1 MALYREGKAAMAA
14 DGTVTGT
21 GTKWQSSLSLIRPG
35 ATIMFLSSPIQMAVV
50 NKVVSDT
57 EIKAITT
64 NGAVVASTDYAI
76 LLSDSLTVDGLA
88 QDVAET
94 LRYYQSQETV
104 IADAVD
110 SFKNFDFEALQ
121 SLADQVMA
129 DSEAADASASE
140 AAASESAAKTSE
152 NNAKASET
160 AAKTSETNSKAS
172 ETAAKTSEIAAENAR
187 DAAVAAKNESE
198 NAAAESKGYILQ
210 ASEVGNMF
218 SDEAAGLAATSSG
231 QFFQVPQGS
240 GSFVSFKLF
249 KNNNGVAEEVAR
261 VPGSAAIT
269 GTIREFPTLAAAQA
283 DADAGN
289 IPVGSTAYYRVSDD
303 NNLSIEVINTD
314 GTLTA
319 TGRKIPA
326 YSSLRRGNILFDA
339 FNEYSA
345 VDPKF
350 GAWDWYRGATV
361 TFSTADAN
369 IPLPTPV
376 AQHSGVWSAD
386 KYYDL
391 ARLPV
396 MVGDQLTF
404 SVLAWFQ
411 DAGAM
416 FRIFWMSA
424 SGTIISSKSVTGLA
438 SGINVPV
445 LTDIVPAGASHVRIR
460 VENRTP
466 GSFKVGAYAA
476 AVGSIQPEFIR
487 AAPDKIYMSAIVSS
501 GIAGLTSRVD
511 ALQGAISVGYA
522 YEATWQTGKF
532 INPNTGV
539 VTDNTALNC
548 TIIPHGDG
556 DGWLVTALVTGS
568 ATALA
573 VYMNA
578 AGTVLGVEGR
588 GTTTPQQY
596 TNYRL
601 NVPAG
606 TTQIGITGRNSAEMY
621 VKKLAVVETASVL
634 SSIDS
639 LGVRVQKI
647 EESLVYDFVKQD
659 VPITAGAYINRS
671 NGAIVSNS
679 AFDCSLF
686 DYTTGDRWKV
696 TARVNGSGVSLA
708 VYINS
713 VGVVIGT
720 EVDGTADAVDYTD
733 YELSPPAGTA
743 KIGITTREALPIVAK
758 KYVVV
763 PGGGGGNATSPWSG
777 KVIDVLGDS
786 NVAYNKWQP
795 LVAEELGCSFL
806 NHGVGGSKIAK
817 PDSAASQISMC
828 DDVRINALN
837 TSADVWICGPWGT
850 NDWAQN
856 IPLGSITDTVNTT
869 VYGAL
874 NIIAQKLRARAPT
887 KPIFWA
893 TPFNGDYDAPR
904 SSAWVD
910 GETNQYGR
918 VSDYAAAIR
927 AVALRYGF
935 PLIDLNADCGWTKF
949 NSSNFLMTEGDTNP
963 SRIHLNADA
972 GPARISS
979 LVIDR
984 LTSLE
989 TLVR

>member
-1 MALYREGKAAMAA
+1 MDKSTLDWMTSDSTEPDYLTMVTYTA
-14 DGTVTGT
+14 DGVTD
-21 GTKWQSSLSLIRPG
+21 QYEFNFPG
-35 ATIMFLSSPIQMAVV
+35 GYL
-50 NKVVSDT
+50 NKAD
-57 EIKAITT
+57 IKAYMFDPEGVVRTDLAVEFISDNLVKLSPAQKSGNRVTIYRDT
-64 NGAVVASTDYAI
+64 PKELPLVSFTDGAMIEARNLDRNAKQCIFAVSEILDKYNIVYSQVELAEQYATVARDSAEVAVTQAAFVNSIYERFQLTDQ
-76 LLSDSLTVDGLA
+76 LLSEIQASVTSA
-88 QDVAET
+88 Q
-94 LRYYQSQETV
+94 
-104 IADAVD
+104 
-110 SFKNFDFEALQ
+110 
-121 SLADQVMA
+121 
-129 DSEAADASASE
+129 
-140 AAASESAAKTSE
+140 
-152 NNAKASET
+152 
-160 AAKTSETNSKAS
+160 
-172 ETAAKTSEIAAENAR
+172 
-187 DAAVAAKNESE
+187 DAAVASV
-198 NAAAESKGYILQ
+198 AASQ
-210 ASEVGNMF
+210 SASTSADAATAVLGQVI
-218 SDEAAGLAATSSG
+218 DEAPVYSSVSDALANTTDG
-231 QFFQVPQGS
+231 QVFRVFSGS
-240 GSFVSFKLF
+240 GADTLF
-249 KNNNGVAEEVAR
+249 M
-261 VPGSAAIT
+261 
-269 GTIREFPTLAAAQA
+269 
-283 DADAGN
+283 
-289 IPVGSTAYYRVSDD
+289 YYRNSA
-303 NNLSIEVINTD
+303 
-314 GTLTA
+314 GTAVLIGETYSATA
-319 TGRKIPA
+319 I
-326 YSSLRRGNILFDA
+326 RRNNILFDA

-345 VDPKF
+345 TDLKF
-350 GAWDWYRGATV
+350 AAWDWYRGATV
-361 TFSTADAN
+361 SFSTSDAN

-376 AQHSGVWSAD
+376 AQYSGVWSAD

-391 ARLPV
+391 SRLPV
-396 MVGDQLTF
+396 RVGDQVSF

-411 DAGAM
+411 NSGAK
-416 FRIFWMSA
+416 FHLFWMSSA
-424 SGTIISSKSVTGLA
+424 GTVVSSKSQLGLVA
-438 SGINVPV
+438 GVNRPV
-445 LTDIVPAGASHVRIR
+445 ITDVIPAGATYVRIR
-460 VENRTP
+460 VENTTT
-466 GSFKVGAYAA
+466 GVFKVGAYAA
-476 AVGSIQPEFIR
+476 ALGSIKPEFVR
-487 AAPDKIYMSAIVSS
+487 AAPDKAYMAAIISS
-501 GIAGLTSRVD
+501 GISGLTSRVD

-522 YEATWQTGKF
+522 YSATWQTGKF

-548 TIIPHGDG
+548 TIIPHSDG

-601 NVPAG
+601 NVPSG
-606 TTQIGITGRNSAEMY
+606 TTQIGITGRNSSEMY

-634 SSIDS
+634 SSIDA
-639 LGVRVQKI
+639 LDVRVQKI

-659 VPITAGAYINRS
+659 VPITAGAYINRA

-679 AFDCSLF
+679 AFDCALF

-720 EVDGTADAVDYTD
+720 EVDGTAESVDCTD
-733 YELSPPAGTA
+733 YELSPPVGTA
-743 KIGITTREALPIVAK
+743 KIGITTRTTLPIVAK

-763 PGGGGGNATSPWSG
+763 PGGGGTVTSPWSG

-935 PLIDLNADCGWTKF
+935 PLIDLNATCGWTKF
-949 NSSNFLMTEGDTNP
+949 NSSNFLLVEGTTNL
-963 SRIHLNADA
+963 SRIHLNDSHGA
-972 GPARISS
+972 PRIKALFVDGLSKLSS
-979 LVIDR
+979 L
-984 LTSLE
+984 SS
-989 TLVR
+989 